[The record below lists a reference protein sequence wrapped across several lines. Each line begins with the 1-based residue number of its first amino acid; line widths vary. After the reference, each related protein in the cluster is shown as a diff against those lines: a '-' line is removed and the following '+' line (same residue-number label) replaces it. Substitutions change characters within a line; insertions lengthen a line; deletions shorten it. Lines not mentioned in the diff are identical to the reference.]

1 MAKLSVDRPKVH
13 ISYNRGKRAQQN
25 RWLRLP
31 FVGGANRET
40 FNWCLP
46 PAQGY
51 TSGCDVGTAAAQML
65 LKYYRDDGP
74 DENGGILQSI
84 VLSMAAAGAPPGEI
98 VGFFTTLDRWLRQ
111 AACSLGASLDQV
123 SEEELVETMEYAIN
137 ETPTEELARLEATY
151 GVSARALRVAAT
163 VQPSASPA
171 PATRR
176 GAA

>member
-1 MAKLSVDRPKVH
+1 MATESVDRPKIR
-13 ISYNRGKRAQQN
+13 ISYNRGKRAQHYPS
-25 RWLRLP
+25 LRLP
-31 FVGGANRET
+31 FVGGGNRET
-40 FNWCLP
+40 SNWCLP

-51 TSGCDVGTAAAQML
+51 TSGCNVGTAAAQML
-65 LKYYRDDGP
+65 LKYYRD
-74 DENGGILQSI
+74 GGQHEKGARLQSI
-84 VLSMAAAGAPPGEI
+84 VLSMVAAGAPRGEI

-151 GVSARALRVAAT
+151 GVSARALRVEAT

-171 PATRR
+171 AATRR
-176 GAA
+176 AAA